1 MARTPRPYQSRVVD
15 VDVPAHWRQQRR
27 SVCVVAPVGAGK
39 SFIAE
44 LLALKVLQHSWAQVF
59 WLAHRDNLLTA
70 PEARFEDG
78 GVRRAFIKAGE
89 AEDND
94 APLQF
99 CQVQTLARRVVKPA
113 RKPDGTLYNR
123 AVVLWDEAHT
133 IKAAQ
138 NLAIRERL
146 LQTFEFVYV
155 VGFTATPY
163 RLDGRGLGDVFE
175 ALVEAATPR
184 QLVGEG
190 TICEPV
196 YWSQPAVDVG
206 LEEDAETQLL
216 RPGIVGD
223 VVATWQLRGEGLPT
237 ICRAVSIAH
246 SKALTERFRAAGVR
260 CEHIDGSMSAS
271 VRRRLLARLSI
282 GGVASKH
289 SEALDVLC
297 AGSAIFDEGLDS
309 RACWEMLDTG
319 LRDRET
325 WCEGLCDSDGAAPE
339 YRPLCVLVD
348 AAPTASAGMWFQRL
362 GRVCRSWP
370 TKKKAIALVHSGNL
384 ERHGYLIEHEGFSLA
399 ADASWALK
407 IKQRDVAGLSVRKPP
422 QCPQCLCIDVPGSLV
437 CRNCG
442 GTLVQPVVLPKEDS
456 RVKLIEKTAIS
467 APVQPSSP
475 GLREAYLRA
484 RYSEMRARVV
494 GGLTPYKANWAA
506 VRHWKRFGFWPDG
519 GLDRRL
525 RREYGID
532 KG

>member
-1 MARTPRPYQSRVVD
+1 MPRVPRPYQSRVVD

-138 NLAIRERL
+138 NLEIRERL
-146 LQTFEFVYV
+146 LQTFEFVYI

-184 QLVGEG
+184 QLVAEG

-196 YWSQPAVDVG
+196 YWSQPAVDVSDS
-206 LEEDAETQLL
+206 EDTEAQLL

-223 VVATWQLRGEGLPT
+223 VVATWQQRGEGLPT
-237 ICRAVSIAH
+237 ICRGVSIAH
-246 SKALTERFRAAGVR
+246 SRALADRFRAAGIR
-260 CEHIDGSMSAS
+260 AEHIDGSMSAAT
-271 VRRRLLARLSI
+271 RRRLLARLSI
-282 GGVASKH
+282 GGAISSHV
-289 SEALDVLC
+289 EALDILC

-309 RACWEMLDTG
+309 RACWEMLETG
-319 LRDRET
+319 LRGGET
-325 WCEGLCDSDGAAPE
+325 WCAGLADSGGEAPA
-339 YRPLCVLVD
+339 YQPLCVLVD

-362 GRVCRSWP
+362 GRVCRSWA
-370 TKKKAIALVHSGNL
+370 TKTKAIALVHSGNL
-384 ERHGYLIEHEGFSLA
+384 ERHGYLSEHEGFSLA

-407 IKQRDVAGLSVRKPP
+407 IKSAGVAGLSVRKPP
-422 QCPQCLCIDVPGSLV
+422 QCPQCLCIDVPGSQQ

-442 GTLVQPVVLPKEDS
+442 MTLLQPVELPREDAA
-456 RVKLIEKTAIS
+456 VALVEKTAIS
-467 APVQPSSP
+467 APVRPSSP

-484 RYSEMRARVV
+484 RYAEMRTRVQQ
-494 GGLTPYKANWAA
+494 GLTPYKANWAA